1 MRNPRWAIFLVFLAA
16 SCVAPPK
23 PLPPPGPPTPA
34 PPPAVAPKAEVAHQD
49 AQGRPGV
56 RPPTFVVAILRIENG
71 RRSVDGA
78 RAVTLVN
85 LLARNG
91 LMARKAQDLSPD
103 LPESLMEAAKT
114 AAAAADRAGGPGQV
128 FILGDVRPGKDVEVR
143 LAAVDLRTGKVI
155 DNFGNKGPQGHEEE
169 ILRKTADEL
178 LRSVEA
184 YWAQNP

>member
-1 MRNPRWAIFLVFLAA
+1 M
-16 SCVAPPK
+16 
-23 PLPPPGPPTPA
+23 
-34 PPPAVAPKAEVAHQD
+34 
-49 AQGRPGV
+49 

-103 LPESLMEAAKT
+103 LPESLLEAAK
-114 AAAAADRAGGPGQV
+114 AAAAAAALAGGPGQV

-143 LAAVDLRTGKVI
+143 LAAVDLRTGKII
-155 DNFGNKGPQGHEEE
+155 DNFGNKGSQGHEEE

-184 YWAQNP
+184 YWAQNQ